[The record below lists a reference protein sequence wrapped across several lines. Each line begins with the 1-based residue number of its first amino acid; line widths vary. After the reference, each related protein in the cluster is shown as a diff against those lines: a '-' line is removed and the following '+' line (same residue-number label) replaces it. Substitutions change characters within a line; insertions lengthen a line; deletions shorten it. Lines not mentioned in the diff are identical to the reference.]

1 MYSHFD
7 SINWV
12 TPFGLLFLSAILVSW
27 WLARRNALAINI
39 DGSHIDLL
47 LPVAVIVGM
56 VGGALL
62 SRVMPM
68 DSMIAGDLMHAD
80 VRVRLFGML
89 GCGAVAVFFYSRIA
103 TLSFRRLLDVFALPT
118 IAGLMIHRVGC
129 FLAGCCWGDLVSN
142 EHATRFASQVQTL
155 PFLGGLTSG
164 VQYPPGSLAYEQ
176 HLAMGIIEPGALASL
191 PVYPVQLYEGALLL
205 VLLLVLRRFPWQ
217 RAPHGLLTVLVICAY
232 AAIRFFL
239 EYLRA
244 DGPVVLGNLTITQLQ
259 CLLLLFS
266 ATLLPGLLAQARLS
280 NTIRA

>member
-7 SINWV
+7 SINGV
-12 TPFGLLFLSAILVSW
+12 TPFGLIFLSAILVSW
-27 WLARRNALAINI
+27 WLARRNATSIRI

-47 LPVAVIVGM
+47 LPASVVVGIA
-56 VGGALL
+56 GGALL

-68 DSMIAGDLMHAD
+68 DSMIAGDLMQAD

-89 GCGAVAVFFYSRIA
+89 GCGAVAVFIYSRIA
-103 TLSFRRLLDVFALPT
+103 KLRFRVLLDVFALPT

-129 FLAGCCWGDLVSN
+129 FLAGCCWGALVSN
-142 EHATRFASQVQTL
+142 EPATRFATQVQTL
-155 PFLGGLTSG
+155 PFLSGLTSG
-164 VQYPPGSLAYEQ
+164 VQYPPSSLAYEQ

-191 PVYPVQLYEGALLL
+191 PVYPVQLFEGVLLL
-205 VLLLVLRRFPWQ
+205 VLLLVLRRLSWQ

-232 AAIRFFL
+232 AVIRFFL

-266 ATLLPGLLAQARLS
+266 ATLLPGLLAQARPAK
-280 NTIRA
+280 TIRA